1 MLIIAR
7 HGRTTANALGLLQG
21 RIDNPIDDAGRA
33 QAEAIAR
40 AIGSADVIV
49 SSPLL
54 RCVETAAPLL
64 DVGPAESVEVD
75 NRWIELDYGAWEA
88 KPIGDVSPATW
99 AQWRADADFAPPG
112 GESLNELNAR
122 VGAACDDLVEL
133 ATVAVVV
140 VFTHVSPIKAAMRW
154 ALGVDEEISWRLHVA
169 QAQISRI
176 AIRGGRPAIT
186 SFNDTSHL
194 DP

>member
-21 RIDNPIDDAGRA
+21 HIDNPIDDAGMA

-40 AIGSADVIV
+40 AIGSVDVIV
-49 SSPLL
+49 SSPLR

-64 DVGPAESVEVD
+64 EAASAGRVEVD
-75 NRWIELDYGAWEA
+75 DRWIELDYGAWEA
-88 KPIGDVSPATW
+88 KPVGDVSPAMW
-99 AQWRADADFAPPG
+99 AQWRADPDFAPPG

-122 VGAACDDLVEL
+122 VGAACDDLVDL
-133 ATVAVVV
+133 ATDGVVA

-154 ALGVDEEISWRLHVA
+154 ALGVDAEVSWRLHVA